1 MALSSSLEDYLEN
14 ILLLTEQEGTVHV
27 KDIADKLGVKMPS
40 VTQAMQNL
48 KQRDLI
54 NYEPYSEI
62 TLTSSGRYIAQKIQ
76 RRHRVFASFFRDVLG
91 LSPEEASSNACR
103 MEHAVDDVLLER
115 LAEYLEFTKDHSA
128 SCAKLR
134 HWKSNVAG

>member
-48 KQRDLI
+48 RQRDLI

-62 TLTSSGRYIAQKIQ
+62 TLTSSGRYIAQKIK

-91 LSPEEASSNACR
+91 LSPDEASSNACR

-134 HWKSNVAG
+134 LWKSNVAS